1 MIDAWLVLKASII
14 LAAVQIYSEDELFKP
29 QMSNS
34 IANNQ
39 EKVNQFFQKQNT
51 LQLDFINS
59 FFDKEKLKKL
69 ESDKTNMRTMMGIIH
84 SYLELQ
90 KEKESEQ

>member
-1 MIDAWLVLKASII
+1 M
-14 LAAVQIYSEDELFKP
+14 
-29 QMSNS
+29 
-34 IANNQ
+34 
-39 EKVNQFFQKQNT
+39 QNT
-51 LQLDFINS
+51 LQLDLFNS

-69 ESDKTNMRTMMGIIH
+69 ESDKTDMRTMMGIIH

>member
-1 MIDAWLVLKASII
+1 M
-14 LAAVQIYSEDELFKP
+14 
-29 QMSNS
+29 
-34 IANNQ
+34 
-39 EKVNQFFQKQNT
+39 QNT

-69 ESDKTNMRTMMGIIH
+69 ESDKTDMRTMMGIIH

-90 KEKESEQ
+90 KEKESQQ

>member
-14 LAAVQIYSEDELFKP
+14 LAAVHIYSEDELFNP

-39 EKVNQFFQKQNT
+39 KKVNQFF
-51 LQLDFINS
+51 
-59 FFDKEKLKKL
+59 
-69 ESDKTNMRTMMGIIH
+69 
-84 SYLELQ
+84 
-90 KEKESEQ
+90 